1 MSSCRE
7 REASQHNF
15 NLGSVT
21 VINLKTPELIR
32 KLADNG
38 VEDTTGIKEST
49 VTNSVKRSWSELE
62 LDLRGGRGVGT
73 KGKNKQEL
81 VELCRQHK
89 IAIIKTVDKIMFI
102 MSA

>member
-38 VEDTTGIKEST
+38 VEDTTGINT
-49 VTNSVKRSWSELE
+49 RQVK
-62 LDLRGGRGVGT
+62 DLCARHGIYSYEFG
-73 KGKNKQEL
+73 
-81 VELCRQHK
+81 
-89 IAIIKTVDKIMFI
+89 
-102 MSA
+102 